1 MANEVNQA
9 IIVQTCAKI
18 ASELAAASKPS
29 DITVALQNFEIAFDK
44 VQNLVNGQI
53 GRPSFRDPS
62 PMVPSRDEMLVRMD
76 DAKRNARPV
85 SGSADGSFK
94 VRIKGK
100 QHGEVPAWI
109 HRAAQKAGITEVWD
123 NREARK
129 ENPKRPWFIG
139 TDENKTPFWAPKGEE
154 LTTADLP
161 F

>member
-29 DITVALQNFEIAFDK
+29 DIKVALQNFEIAFDK
-44 VQNLVNGQI
+44 VQELVQGVI

-76 DAKRNARPV
+76 EAKRNARPV
-85 SGSADGSFK
+85 AGDGFK
-94 VRIKGK
+94 VTVKGK
-100 QHGEVPAWI
+100 QHGPIPEWI
-109 HRAAQKAGITEVWD
+109 HRSAQKAGITEVWD

-129 ENPKRPWFIG
+129 ENPKRPHFVG
-139 TDENKTPFWAPKGEE
+139 TDENKTPFWAPKGED
-154 LTTADLP
+154 LTTADIP

>member
-18 ASELAAASKPS
+18 ASEL
-29 DITVALQNFEIAFDK
+29 IATAKHEHLEHRLGDWEEAFNK
-44 VQNLVNGQI
+44 VLEVVTEKI
-53 GRPSFRDPS
+53 GRPAFRDSS

-76 DAKRNARPV
+76 EAKRNARPV
-85 SGSADGSFK
+85 GNGEFR

-100 QHGEVPAWI
+100 QYGELPEWI
-109 HRAAQKAGITEVWD
+109 HRAAQKAGIEEVWD

-129 ENPKRPWFIG
+129 ENNKRPHFVG
-139 TDENKTPFWAPKGEE
+139 TDDNKTPFWAPKGSE